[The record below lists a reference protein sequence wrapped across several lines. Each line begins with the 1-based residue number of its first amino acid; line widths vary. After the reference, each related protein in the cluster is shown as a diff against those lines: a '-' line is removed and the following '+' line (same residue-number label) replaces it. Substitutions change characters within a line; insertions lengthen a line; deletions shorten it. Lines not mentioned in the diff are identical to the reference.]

1 MNRLTL
7 LCKGASVEANPFFP
21 QAMPITG
28 PSSYIPTT
36 DEFLAHWALA
46 NAEPGAGGAIL
57 LQGGIGHDQL
67 FDSRTNLSVAR
78 DAVTDAGVERALA
91 REELDALVTRLQR
104 RPAAPRLRP
113 WRPTRCG
120 RCRAA
125 RRRSR
130 GGRAVRRSF
139 RTTRCGAIRAMP
151 TCRRMSRCWRRCSRP
166 MRGSFSAIS
175 RWGRRG

>member
-7 LCKGASVEANPFFP
+7 LCKGAKVKVEPLFP
-21 QAMPITG
+21 KAMPITG

-91 REELDALVTRLQR
+91 REELDALVTRLQGR
-104 RPAAPRLRP
+104 LVEFNQRVRADLPRHP
-113 WRPTRCG
+113 I
-120 RCRAA
+120 A
-125 RRRSR
+125 RILPGAFAV
-130 GGRAVRRSF
+130 GGGVIAVRDALRQ
-139 RTTRCGAIRAMP
+139 
-151 TCRRMSRCWRRCSRP
+151 MS
-166 MRGSFSAIS
+166 
-175 RWGRRG
+175 